1 MVLSFSEREGLRRSS
16 YRGWVWKLMFGQSEF
31 KVVSRHLSTS
41 VWWLAIWLKVEI
53 KDGVIGLGVKS
64 LEKALTPVRLDELRL
79 RGEIQ
84 RARRSRAKLG
94 GSLTQICQCMRRLQ
108 RHWGGAVTEG
118 GGNPG
123 VEPQE
128 PGEDDPSRKTSKSPP
143 AALLRCLIQEEL
155 SINCWV

>member
-1 MVLSFSEREGLRRSS
+1 M
-16 YRGWVWKLMFGQSEF
+16 
-31 KVVSRHLSTS
+31 
-41 VWWLAIWLKVEI
+41 EI